1 MLIVE
6 SRDEEENRE
15 DKSEKNIS
23 SFTPNNTSRVHQIGG
38 ASKTDQD
45 RLAISCNLST

>member
-15 DKSEKNIS
+15 DKSKKDIS
-23 SFTPNNTSRVHQIGG
+23 SFTPKQYQYGSPNRWGFKKRSG
-38 ASKTDQD
+38 S
-45 RLAISCNLST
+45 ISN